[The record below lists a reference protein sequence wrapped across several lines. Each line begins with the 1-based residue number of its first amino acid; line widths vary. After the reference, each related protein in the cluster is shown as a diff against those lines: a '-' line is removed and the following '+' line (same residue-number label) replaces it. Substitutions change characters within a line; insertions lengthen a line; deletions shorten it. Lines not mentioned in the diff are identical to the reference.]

1 MTKKV
6 LLTISGL
13 HVMEAMEEDAEGN
26 EPIEVITPASYYLK
40 NGKHYILYDEVTEG
54 SAGITKNKIKI
65 TGNESLEIIKS
76 GASSSHMIFEKNRMN
91 ATHYETPYGEIQ
103 VGVFTKSMRV
113 EESEDF
119 IGVEVEYGL
128 DVNSEPVADCHISL
142 SVRPGN
148 ARVL

>member
-6 LLTISGL
+6 LLAISGL
-13 HVMEAMEEDAEGN
+13 HIMDMAGDEPEES

-40 NGKHYILYDEVTEG
+40 NGKHYILYDEVIEG
-54 SAGITKNKIKI
+54 SSQITKNKIKI
-65 TGNESLEIIKS
+65 TGNEALEIIKS
-76 GASSSHMIFEKNRMN
+76 GATSSHMIFEKNRMN
-91 ATHYETPYGEIQ
+91 ATRYETPYGEIQ
-103 VGVFTKSMRV
+103 VGVFTKSMNV